1 MSGYPDIDLREQLI
15 RIDLAIA
22 ETHKFQQESD
32 KFAAE
37 ARKMARDYR
46 LSPILVVGAVA
57 TGIGSLL
64 GAITFVLRLSGKG

>member
-32 KFAAE
+32 EFAAE
-37 ARKMARDYR
+37 ARKMARDYK
-46 LSPILVVGAVA
+46 LSPILVVGAVM